1 VIGFK
6 YRRHFFSKRSGGNL
20 NSSQG
25 RFGLAKRV
33 AIKIE
38 ISI

>member
-1 VIGFK
+1 VVSFK
-6 YRRHFFSKRSGGNL
+6 YRRHFFSGKGKGGL
-20 NSSQG
+20 DLSQG
-25 RFGLAKRV
+25 RFGLAKRA